1 MAGNPIRENIIHG
14 NRMTAANT
22 FKLDENKKT
31 LFIFGGSQ
39 GSEALNQ
46 CVSGMI
52 SHFENISILWQTGKN
67 NIEKYRQFESD
78 TVRVLPFIDDMKSAY
93 ALSDLVFS
101 RSGALTIAELT
112 ACGLPSIL
120 VPLPS
125 AAADHQTHNARSL
138 ADDGVAQMISETDL
152 DSKTTSEKL
161 STLMKDEHKLNEMAI
176 KSKNLGKPEAAKVI
190 VRKMLERVNA

>member
-1 MAGNPIRENIIHG
+1 
-14 NRMTAANT
+14 MTAANT
-22 FKLDENKKT
+22 FDLDGHNKT
-31 LFIFGGSQ
+31 LFVFGGSQ

-46 CVSGMI
+46 CVAGMI
-52 SHFENISILWQTGKN
+52 GHFDTISVLWQTGKH
-67 NIEKYRQFESD
+67 NIEKYKQYASK

-120 VPLPS
+120 VPFPS

-138 ADDGVAQMISETDL
+138 ADAGAAEMVPESELDTDIM
-152 DSKTTSEKL
+152 SGKI
-161 STLMKDEHKLNEMAI
+161 STLIHNENALNEMAV
-176 KSKNLGKPEAAKVI
+176 KSKRLGKPDAAKVI
-190 VRKMLERVNA
+190 VNKILEQVRA